1 MAMSKPVK
9 QRILAGV
16 AVSGLLVVLVVG
28 LSTDLGRQLEPLE
41 ITIAE
46 AHQPAFALLYIA
58 QEKGFFEE
66 EALQVNY
73 HHFTSGRDA
82 LEDVVAGK
90 ADLATVFETPVVLKA
105 VAGVDIRVLST
116 LHQSTNNTGLLALRS
131 SGIKQAA
138 DLIGKRIGVPF
149 NTNAQFFLSL
159 YLQSQGISNRDVQ
172 LVNTAP
178 GELQPKLLSAQLDA
192 VAIWNP
198 YLHSIK
204 RQFENEALIHFRSDV
219 YTEMSVMAAREA
231 TIYNKSAAIQRL
243 YAALARAETFLHESP
258 QLAFELVLKQ
268 FPQDQQASIRQV
280 WPGIKATLALD
291 HLLLNVLR
299 GEAKWFYQQGVVKE
313 LRLDFEN
320 IFHPQFLSEVKPYG
334 VTINQY

>member
-1 MAMSKPVK
+1 MTMSNTVK
-9 QRILAGV
+9 QRIFAGM
-16 AVSGLLVVLVVG
+16 AVSGLLVLLVVG
-28 LSTDLGRQLEPLE
+28 LSTDLGHKLEPLE

-58 QEKGFFEE
+58 QEKGFFDEH
-66 EALQVNY
+66 ALQVNY
-73 HHFTSGRDA
+73 HRFTSGRDA
-82 LEDVVAGK
+82 LDDVVAGK

-116 LHQSTNNTGLLALRS
+116 LHQSTNNTGLLALRR
-131 SGIKQAA
+131 SGIEQAT

-178 GELQPKLLSAQLDA
+178 AALQQKLISAQLDA

-204 RQFENEALIHFRSDV
+204 GQFENEALIHFRSDV
-219 YTEMSVMAAREA
+219 YTEMSVMAARES
-231 TIYNKSAAIQRL
+231 TVFNKSAAIQRL
-243 YAALARAETFLHESP
+243 YAALAQAEAFLHDSP
-258 QLAFELVLKQ
+258 KLALDLVLKQ

-299 GEAKWFYQQGVVKE
+299 GEAKWFYQQGVVTE

-334 VTINQY
+334 VTINKY

>member
-1 MAMSKPVK
+1 MTMNKSVK
-9 QRILAGV
+9 QRILVGV
-16 AVSGLLVVLVVG
+16 AVSGLLVLVG
-28 LSTDLGRQLEPLE
+28 LSTNLGRQLEPLE

-58 QEKGFFEE
+58 QEKGFFDEQ
-66 EALQVNY
+66 ALQVNY

-105 VAGVDIRVLST
+105 LAGVDIRVLST

-131 SGIKQAA
+131 SGIKQAT

-159 YLQSQGISNRDVQ
+159 YLQSQGISDRDVQ

-204 RQFENEALIHFRSDV
+204 GQFENEELIHFRSDV

-231 TIYNKSAAIQRL
+231 TIFNKSAAIQRL
-243 YAALARAETFLHESP
+243 YTALARAETFLNDSP

-299 GEAKWFYQQGVVKE
+299 GEARWFYQQGVVKE

-320 IFHPQFLSEVKPYG
+320 IFHSKFLSEVKPYG